1 MEKAPVTVRTETFMG
16 LASGMDAHDLQP
28 GQATIQLNVRCI
40 RAGEL
45 TLRGGLQELVFDE
58 DSGG

>member
-1 MEKAPVTVRTETFMG
+1 MDKPLSTVQTKVFLG

-28 GQATIQLNVRCI
+28 GQALTQVNVMSI

-45 TLRGGLQELVFDE
+45 TLRRGYRELTYDVE
-58 DSGG
+58 